1 MAGFTVFLT
10 AAFLFDSETG
20 VMLAVLIGSAV
31 ALVIALFVE
40 RLREIRQIPVALASV
55 SLTCLLLLAST
66 NFLYLPLISYDGQA
80 LHMKARLT
88 DNVEAE
94 YGKFYYNA
102 QSFEIGGEKV
112 AADVRLVLNSPL
124 EAEAYD
130 YIEGKFVFY
139 KRGKTSEFALS
150 SNKASGIVLGAYPT
164 GEVFITEIKAQD
176 KPFGY
181 KLIRYRNAIKNA
193 VYEALPD
200 ERGALAVAMI
210 LGDKSDI
217 PSTIYRDIRVVG
229 LAHIVCVSGLHLS
242 LWANLILTLLK
253 KTRLNRK
260 VSSLLAAVGVVAFM
274 AIAGFT
280 YSVVR
285 AGIMMLVYLFADIV
299 SRKNDSLNSLGISLI
314 IMACINPFSMGSLAL
329 QLSVLST
336 TGVLLHTQY
345 IYPKVSAFLYRKTG
359 NGYIGKA
366 LVYVTE
372 SIGITACAS
381 LLTVPLIYRFTASV
395 SLYSL
400 VSNVIIVPFV
410 GVCMVLCALGAVWVS
425 LFGAGFNLFAFAGGF
440 IIEMIIK
447 YSDRFSAFDELNLRM
462 EQNSAEIVFSG
473 VMFFVIIALVFGFA
487 GRGKPVISASLAF
500 SILLVSS
507 FAVSYSQ
514 RAETRIEV
522 IDTGN
527 GTAVLFT
534 HNGENILVNCG
545 GDDFFTAS
553 SISRALDGCYGK
565 IDCLIL
571 TDSSEYASSEAVG
584 IIKEYTPKALMC
596 GEISREIKQVSGNAD
611 IIDIYGVYISKNF
624 KAYGIQ
630 ADSEPCVVIETNDV
644 TAAVCAHSV
653 SNAPQA
659 DILITRGD
667 YPENAVDNGYD
678 FTVICAGNYR
688 GVAVQNELK
697 NRGLR
702 ASATAGN
709 GNIIIRAENGKIS
722 SYRKDG

>member
-1 MAGFTVFLT
+1 
-10 AAFLFDSETG
+10 
-20 VMLAVLIGSAV
+20 MLAVLIGSAV

-40 RLREIRQIPVALASV
+40 KLREIRRIPVILASV
-55 SLTCLLLLAST
+55 SLTCLMLFVS
-66 NFLYLPLISYDGQA
+66 NQFLYLPLVSYDGQT
-80 LHMKARLT
+80 LNMKARLT
-88 DNVEAE
+88 DNAEAE

-102 QSFEIGGEKV
+102 KSVEIDGEKLE
-112 AADVRLVLNSPL
+112 ADVRLVFNSPL

-130 YIEGKFVFY
+130 YVEGEFVFY
-139 KRGKTSEFALS
+139 KRGKTSESALS
-150 SNKASGIVLGAYPT
+150 SNKASGIVIGAYPT
-164 GEVFITEIKAQD
+164 GEVALTEIKAQD
-176 KPFGY
+176 KPFDY

-193 VYEALPD
+193 VYKALPD
-200 ERGALAVAMI
+200 ERGALALAMI

-217 PSTIYRDIRVVG
+217 PSTVYRDIRIVG

-260 VSSLLAAVGVVAFM
+260 LSSILAAVGVVAFM

-285 AGIMMLVYLFADIV
+285 AGIMMLIYLFADIV

-366 LVYVTE
+366 LVYITE
-372 SIGITACAS
+372 SFGITACAS
-381 LLTVPLIYRFTASV
+381 LMTVPLIYRFTASV

-400 VSNVIIVPFV
+400 VSNVVIVPFV
-410 GVCMVLCALGAVWVS
+410 GVCMVLCALGAVWS
-425 LFGAGFNLFAFAGGF
+425 SIFGAGYNLFAFAGGF
-440 IIEMIIK
+440 IIDLIIK
-447 YSDRFSAFDELNLRM
+447 YSDRFSEVDELNLRM
-462 EQNSAEIVFSG
+462 EQSDAEIVFSG
-473 VMFFVIIALVFGFA
+473 VMFFVIIALAFGFT
-487 GRGKPVISASLAF
+487 GKGKPVLSTFLAF

-514 RAETRIEV
+514 RRETRIEV

-553 SISRALDGCYGK
+553 SISRAIDGCYGK

-571 TDSSEYASSEAVG
+571 TDTSDHSSCEAVG

-596 GEISREIKQVSGNAD
+596 GGISREIKQVSSNAD
-611 IIDIYGVYISKNF
+611 LIDINGIYIRKNF

-630 ADSEPCVVIETNDV
+630 DDSEPCIIIETNDI
-644 TAAVCAHSV
+644 TAAVCAHPL

-659 DILITRGD
+659 DILITRSD

-688 GVAVQNELK
+688 GVIIQNELI